1 MASRIRSL
9 YFLLAKMMDRFHYL
23 KVGLAVILTYVGVK
37 MCIAQWVHVPIVLS
51 LSIIALVLAVSVVAS
66 LVRTQEQG

>member
-1 MASRIRSL
+1 
-9 YFLLAKMMDRFHYL
+9 MMDRFHYL